1 MPRGGAIIFSAV
13 EELLPKSRVEDL
25 LAATWWLCPVTSFGP
40 FSFT

>member
-1 MPRGGAIIFSAV
+1 MPRDGAIIFSAV
-13 EELLPKSRVEDL
+13 EEILPKSRVEGL